1 MFDKLFGPHSRNLS
15 RAMQATANRHSLLT
29 KNLANVNVA
38 NYKRQDADFGIEL
51 ENAEGRVAGRKGKFF
66 NQQSQFSQ
74 SNSVRV
80 DGSSV
85 DLETEVMNIAEME
98 IRYQLLTEITSRHF
112 SGLQSVIR
120 EGR

>member
-1 MFDKLFGPHSRNLS
+1 
-15 RAMQATANRHSLLT
+15 MQATAHRHSLLT
-29 KNLANVNVA
+29 KNLAKVNVA

-51 ENAEGRVAGRKGKFF
+51 ENAEGRAAGRKGKFF
-66 NQQSQFSQ
+66 NQQSQFSRG
-74 SNSVRV
+74 NAVRV

-85 DLETEVMNIAEME
+85 ELETEVMNIAEME